1 MALSLSSPGSSTL
14 ATGQGQAPYRLINP
28 PDPRGAGQPNG
39 RARLRWRSPPC
50 LALISLGVL
59 GLTLVL
65 PASLAPVQAQVSSPP
80 AQGSAVGGNTLIIN
94 GVRVTVPW
102 MVREGQVGVADYGL
116 TTHLGLTLLNSDNP
130 DRQPVQWFSNPATAP
145 LVLPAWVAGGYR
157 YLGLTPLVD
166 RYGWTLTPQGPNLT
180 LQTPPALVQGVQLD
194 PQRLVVDLSAP
205 APVQV
210 LESGGTLTVTL
221 AASPGPSLAQDPKA
235 PTLTGLGNQSRLTLP
250 ITPSHARPRVTTQAN
265 PPRLVVEVRPDY
277 LRPLDIRWAA
287 GLRWWQAMV
296 AVGDRSFPVFWL
308 EVNPGQAGLNLRPI
322 WADPT
327 TATGTAPL
335 VTIAPR
341 WQAVAA
347 LNAGFFNRNN
357 QYPLGAVRYNQEWIS
372 GPILNRG
379 VVGWGR
385 QGQVAMDWLSLQ
397 QTLFTGGGQSFPIKA
412 INSGYVGA
420 GIGLYTPAWGRQYR
434 PILENETVI
443 TVVDQRVVQQQGA
456 TPNTAIPIPPQGY
469 LLAVRSYTA
478 AVQALA
484 PGTEVRVESSLTPD
498 HLQPF
503 PEMVGGG
510 PLLIKNRSIVLN
522 ADLEEFSQAFA
533 TQAAPRSAIGLTAT
547 GQILLVAVHQSP
559 AGPGPT
565 LAQLAQI
572 MAQLGS
578 VDALNLD
585 GGSSASLYLGGQL
598 INRPPGTAAR
608 VNNGIGVFVP

>member
-1 MALSLSSPGSSTL
+1 MIPFSTSAGSGAVRLSRPG
-14 ATGQGQAPYRLINP
+14 
-28 PDPRGAGQPNG
+28 
-39 RARLRWRSPPC
+39 
-50 LALISLGVL
+50 LALVSLGAL
-59 GLTLVL
+59 GLTLAL
-65 PASLAPVQAQVSSPP
+65 PAGLIPVQAQPSPP
-80 AQGSAVGGNTLIIN
+80 LAQAAAVGGNTLIIN
-94 GVRVTVPW
+94 GVRLTVPW
-102 MVREGQVGVADYGL
+102 MVRGDEIGVADYGL
-116 TTHLGLTLLNSDNP
+116 TTHLGLTLLNTDNP
-130 DRQPVQWFSNPATAP
+130 DRQPVQWFSNPATGP

-157 YLGLTPLVD
+157 YLALTPLMD

-180 LQTPPALVQGVQLD
+180 LQTPAALVQAVQGD
-194 PQRLVVDLSAP
+194 PQRLVVDLTAP

-210 LESGGTLTVTL
+210 LESGETLTVTL
-221 AASPGPSLAQDPKA
+221 GASPSPTLAQDPKA
-235 PTLTGLGNQSRLTLP
+235 PALTTPGNQSRLTLP
-250 ITPSHARPRVTTQAN
+250 ITPGQARPRVTTQAS

-277 LRPLDIRWAA
+277 LRPLDIQWAA
-287 GLRWWQAMV
+287 GLRWRQQMV
-296 AVGDRSFPVFWL
+296 AVGGRSFPVFWL
-308 EVNPGQAGLNLRPI
+308 ELTPGQAGLNLRPI

-341 WQAVAA
+341 WQAAAA

-379 VVGWGR
+379 VVGWSR
-385 QGQVAMDWLSLQ
+385 QGQVAMDRLSLQ
-397 QTLFTGGGQSFPIKA
+397 QTLVTGGGQSFPIKA

-434 PILENETVI
+434 PILDNETVI
-443 TVVDQRVVQQQGA
+443 TVVDQRVVQQQAA
-456 TPNTAIPIPPQGY
+456 TPTTAIAIPSQGY
-469 LLAVRSYTA
+469 LLAVRSYTT
-478 AVQALA
+478 AVQTLGM
-484 PGTEVRVESSLTPD
+484 GTAVRVDSTLTPD

-547 GQILLVAVHQSP
+547 GQLLLVAVHHSP

-572 MAQLGS
+572 MAQLGA

>member
-1 MALSLSSPGSSTL
+1 
-14 ATGQGQAPYRLINP
+14 
-28 PDPRGAGQPNG
+28 
-39 RARLRWRSPPC
+39 
-50 LALISLGVL
+50 
-59 GLTLVL
+59 
-65 PASLAPVQAQVSSPP
+65 
-80 AQGSAVGGNTLIIN
+80 VGGNTLIIN
-94 GVRVTVPW
+94 GVRLTVPW
-102 MVREGQVGVADYGL
+102 MVRGDEIGVADYGL
-116 TTHLGLTLLNSDNP
+116 TTHLGLTLLNTDNP
-130 DRQPVQWFSNPATAP
+130 DRQPVQWFSNPATGP

-157 YLGLTPLVD
+157 YLALTPLVD

-180 LQTPPALVQGVQLD
+180 LQTPAALVQAVQGD
-194 PQRLVVDLSAP
+194 PQRLVVDLTAP

-210 LESGGTLTVTL
+210 LESGETLTVTL
-221 AASPGPSLAQDPKA
+221 GASPSPTLAQDPKA
-235 PTLTGLGNQSRLTLP
+235 PALTTPGNQSRLTLP
-250 ITPSHARPRVTTQAN
+250 ITPGQARPRVTTQAS

-277 LRPLDIRWAA
+277 LRPLDIQWAA
-287 GLRWWQAMV
+287 GLRWRQQMV
-296 AVGDRSFPVFWL
+296 AVGGYSFPVFWL
-308 EVNPGQAGLNLRPI
+308 ELTPGQAGLNLRPI

-341 WQAVAA
+341 WQAAAA
-347 LNAGFFNRNN
+347 LNAGFFNRDN

-385 QGQVAMDWLSLQ
+385 QGQVAMDRLSLR
-397 QTLFTGGGQSFPIKA
+397 QTLVTGGGQSFPIKA

-434 PILENETVI
+434 PILDNETVI
-443 TVVDQRVVQQQGA
+443 TVVDQRVVQQQAA
-456 TPNTAIPIPPQGY
+456 TPTTAIAIPSQGY
-469 LLAVRSYTA
+469 LLAVRSYTT
-478 AVQALA
+478 AVQALGM
-484 PGTEVRVESSLTPD
+484 GTEVRVDSTLTPD

-547 GQILLVAVHQSP
+547 GQLLLVAVHHSP